1 MNDPKNLEAI
11 MQLIMYG
18 GDAKGKAIEAMN
30 SAKTGNFESA
40 NEFMKEAD
48 AALVEAHHAQT
59 ALLTEEASGNPVE
72 LSLLMVHG
80 QDHLMTAIAFKD
92 MAQEII
98 DVYQKMEE
106 K

>member
-1 MNDPKNLEAI
+1 MAEPQNLEVI
-11 MQLIMYG
+11 MQLIMHG
-18 GDAKGKAIEAMN
+18 GDAKGKAVEAMAA
-30 SAKTGNFESA
+30 AKEGDFETA
-40 NEFMKEAD
+40 NALLKESD
-48 AALVEAHHAQT
+48 AALIEAHHAQT
-59 ALLTEEASGNPVE
+59 SLLTEEASGNSDE

-92 MAQEII
+92 MAKEII